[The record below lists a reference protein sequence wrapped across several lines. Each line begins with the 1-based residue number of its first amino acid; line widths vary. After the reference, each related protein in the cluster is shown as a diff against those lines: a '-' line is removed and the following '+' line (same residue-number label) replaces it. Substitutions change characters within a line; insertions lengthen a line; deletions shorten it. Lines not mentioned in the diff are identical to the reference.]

1 MMYAQVHP
9 AVSMHIE
16 DTMYSMWVVGVMS
29 PYPMLVSVIRLQWR
43 HTTYLGEEGG
53 VGVVSTSMEESR
65 TIEGVFYTMISSLPQ
80 HITYT
85 KAYSKGHETLSMVRS
100 KRVISSLSLLCTVER
115 TTLPVER
122 RGTRGHRPRM
132 WPSLT

>member
-53 VGVVSTSMEESR
+53 IGVSVW
-65 TIEGVFYTMISSLPQ
+65 
-80 HITYT
+80 T
-85 KAYSKGHETLSMVRS
+85 KAARSNACLHDDKLSTPTHHIH
-100 KRVISSLSLLCTVER
+100 KSLQQR
-115 TTLPVER
+115 TRDAVH
-122 RGTRGHRPRM
+122 GKI
-132 WPSLT
+132 

>member
-65 TIEGVFYTMISSLPQ
+65 TIECVFLHDDKLSTPTHHIHKSLQ
-80 HITYT
+80 Q
-85 KAYSKGHETLSMVRS
+85 
-100 KRVISSLSLLCTVER
+100 R
-115 TTLPVER
+115 TRDAVH
-122 RGTRGHRPRM
+122 GKI
-132 WPSLT
+132 

>member
-43 HTTYLGEEGG
+43 HTTYLREERG
-53 VGVVSTSMEESR
+53 VGVSVW
-65 TIEGVFYTMISSLPQ
+65 
-80 HITYT
+80 T
-85 KAYSKGHETLSMVRS
+85 KAVRS
-100 KRVISSLSLLCTVER
+100 YACF
-115 TTLPVER
+115 
-122 RGTRGHRPRM
+122 TR
-132 WPSLT
+132 